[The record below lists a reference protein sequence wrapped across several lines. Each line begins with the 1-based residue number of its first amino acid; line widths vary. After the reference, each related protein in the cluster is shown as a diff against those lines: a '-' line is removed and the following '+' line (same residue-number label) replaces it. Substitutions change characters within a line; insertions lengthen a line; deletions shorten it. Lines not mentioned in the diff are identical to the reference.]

1 MNASNGLSDMCAE
14 VYIAYIYISKAF
26 TYIFFVCFR
35 LLYTIPAFVI
45 GFMLSWDCLEGMIGL
60 LILVLDHL
68 DMSWN
73 WPELF
78 EV

>member
-1 MNASNGLSDMCAE
+1 MCTE
-14 VYIAYIYISKAF
+14 VYITYISPKHLH
-26 TYIFFVCFR
+26 TFFLCVR

-45 GFMLSWDCLEGMIGL
+45 GFMLLWDCLEGMIGL